1 MKRPRSKRRPHF
13 AAMAGGGRVV
23 HVVNA
28 DGDNACGSKVYADFR
43 LHARIT
49 CPGCMKRRPDLVKA
63 WGKRR
68 LYRRVPWKMID
79 ASYEPIRQ
87 ALDRTTARLGLRLAP
102 LAKKNR
108 IVDLTKQ
115 QGAAS

>member
-1 MKRPRSKRRPHF
+1 MVELSGAWDIRALESRARVLKAQLRL
-13 AAMAGGGRVV
+13 AAGSGGNWDLS
-23 HVVNA
+23 HVQ
-28 DGDNACGSKVYADFR
+28 R
-43 LHARIT
+43 LDHIGALLIWQ
-49 CPGCMKRRPDLVKA
+49 A

-79 ASYEPIRQ
+79 ASYEPIRE
-87 ALDRTTARLGLRLAP
+87 ALDRTTARLGLRSAP

>member
-1 MKRPRSKRRPHF
+1 
-13 AAMAGGGRVV
+13 MAGGGRVV

-49 CPGCMKRRPDLVKA
+49 CPGCM
-63 WGKRR
+63 
-68 LYRRVPWKMID
+68 ID

-102 LAKKNR
+102 LARKNR